1 MVGGA
6 SAMDQDRAVGLPRPR
21 RPGTALC
28 SWARHF
34 TLIYSAS
41 LHLGVNMGTGELLM
55 NGRETLQWTSIAS
68 YKGRSN
74 GTKSLFMLLNDPY

>member
-1 MVGGA
+1 MQWIRIEQLGYPVLAG
-6 SAMDQDRAVGLPRPR
+6 R
-21 RPGTALC
+21 GTALC
-28 SWARHF
+28 SLARHF

-74 GTKSLFMLLNDPY
+74 NTKSLFMLLNDPY